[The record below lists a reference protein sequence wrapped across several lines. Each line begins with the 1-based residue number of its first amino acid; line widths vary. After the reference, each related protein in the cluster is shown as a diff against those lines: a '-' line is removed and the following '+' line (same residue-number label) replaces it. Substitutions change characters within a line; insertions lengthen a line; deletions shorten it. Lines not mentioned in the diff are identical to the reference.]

1 MSTINTLV
9 EVVDKTNSRLPEK
22 PNGKLVFYPVN
33 RGFFVDETILN
44 ITRNYLSS
52 LCVQLIQVGTN
63 EDRLVQVKKISMP
76 HKGETFKKGCRLISL
91 NLQSVMAKQLS
102 LLVFNPL
109 TVLVN
114 GNEMT
119 VEKNQSLLFFHR
131 ARC

>member
-76 HKGETFKKGCRLISL
+76 HKGETIEHYL
-91 NLQSVMAKQLS
+91 NRIDSILKDLDDHAK
-102 LLVFNPL
+102 
-109 TVLVN
+109 
-114 GNEMT
+114 
-119 VEKNQSLLFFHR
+119 FFEL
-131 ARC
+131 